1 VRIVAERELLHS
13 SGIPIRSGR
22 KHTLRFISVEY
33 LLRVSPFVL
42 HVGKTIWA
50 GRSRLIWFA
59 GGFQREGCQAAVSLL
74 RANSKAVVFKPTDL
88 GAGLWQE
95 AIGNLVIRV
104 ELVKAIDSATLKSD
118 VEDIQASIE
127 DAIALDIGK
136 RAPTKTKR
144 SHGAANI

>member
-1 VRIVAERELLHS
+1 MRIVAERKLLHS

-59 GGFQREGCQAAVSLL
+59 RGFQREGCQAAVSLQ
-74 RANSKAVVFKPTDL
+74 RAHSKAVVLTPIDL
-88 GAGLWQE
+88 GVGLWQE
-95 AIGNLVIRV
+95 AIGNLVILLEFV
-104 ELVKAIDSATLKSD
+104 TSIDSATLKSD
-118 VEDIQASIE
+118 VEDIQARIE

-136 RAPTKTKR
+136 REPTKSER
-144 SHGAANI
+144 SHRAAII

>member
-1 VRIVAERELLHS
+1 MRIVAERKLLHS

-22 KHTLRFISVEY
+22 KHTLRFISFEY

-42 HVGKTIWA
+42 HVGKTIWT
-50 GRSRLIWFA
+50 GRSQQFWIAR
-59 GGFQREGCQAAVSLL
+59 GFPCEGCQAAVSLL

-95 AIGNLVIRV
+95 AIGNLVIPL
-104 ELVKAIDSATLKSD
+104 ELVTSIDSRTLKSD
-118 VEDIQASIE
+118 VEDMQASIE

-136 RAPTKTKR
+136 REPTKSER
-144 SHGAANI
+144 SHRAANI